1 MLLER
6 IANGDLPPGS
16 KLNEYEL
23 AKEFEVP
30 RTRIRDAFLALDQ
43 RGLIERIPNR
53 GTVVSRLEP
62 DQVFHISDVRE
73 VLEGLCAR
81 LATQNVPTESW
92 RALLS
97 ECSSPVEEEVKSDAF
112 VPYIE

>member
-1 MLLER
+1 MASNKTKPSVGKSTTPASVKRSAKQARKAPAVLQMLRER

-53 GTVVSRLEP
+53 GKIGRASC
-62 DQVFHISDVRE
+62 RE
-73 VLEGLCAR
+73 RVC
-81 LATQNVPTESW
+81 QYV
-92 RALLS
+92 
-97 ECSSPVEEEVKSDAF
+97 
-112 VPYIE
+112 